1 MDKLLLIVII
11 QLIYVPLLTL
21 RTIFMVK
28 NIKYAAMGFGFLE
41 SLTYVFGLAVVLK
54 GDSSVIEMVVYALG
68 FALGLYAG
76 ILIEGKMAIGY
87 TSIHVTLNH
96 KNEALV
102 QKLRKKGYGV
112 TVYVG
117 EGKLGT
123 RYRMDILT
131 QRKREDEL
139 RDYVLNQEP
148 SAFIIAYETKSFKG
162 GYLVKLIQRAM
173 N

>member
-1 MDKLLLIVII
+1 MNKLLLIVLI

-28 NIKYAAMGFGFLE
+28 NIKYAAMVFGFLE

-54 GDSSVIEMVVYALG
+54 GDSSVVEMVVYALG
-68 FALGLYAG
+68 FALGLFAG

-96 KNEALV
+96 SNDDLIED
-102 QKLRKKGYGV
+102 LRSQGYGV
-112 TVYVG
+112 TLYVG
-117 EGKLGT
+117 KGKLGT
-123 RYRMDILT
+123 RYRLDILT
-131 QRKREDEL
+131 QRKRENEL
-139 RDYVLNQEP
+139 KNFVLSKEP

-162 GYLVKLIQRAM
+162 GYLIKLIQ
-173 N
+173 